1 MPEIAD
7 APFVNVFDPEVQAD
21 RDEVF
26 AALRRQTAVVQTPI
40 GVSVIRR
47 DAAHK
52 VLTDPSVVHGLSIL
66 QSMQGRAGGE
76 LDELLGS
83 TVLALDGEDHARI
96 RRLVS
101 RSFTPKA
108 ADRHR
113 PRMRAIT
120 EELVDRFAGSGRCE
134 LVADFADHFP
144 VQVICEVL
152 GVPREHH
159 EDFARWG
166 EVLTYILSLELV
178 SHLAAVEGAV
188 VELNTYLTGL
198 IEDRRA
204 APQDDLVTS
213 LVQASEGTDKLNE
226 VELRALIG
234 GLLFAGYDTTRN
246 QLGFALYLF
255 TQHPE
260 QWSLLAERPELA
272 PQAVN
277 EVMRIA
283 SVVAGTIRIA
293 TPPLEVDGWAIPAGT
308 FIYLSLASANKDEA
322 VWEAPARFDITRQG
336 TPSPLSVG
344 AGPHDCLGANLARA
358 EMEEALVILAKRL
371 GDVALD
377 GEPVWRTDTGI
388 TGTSVLPLRFTPT
401 GDHLRDDAG
410 LRR

>member
-1 MPEIAD
+1 MRGVPVQQVAD
-7 APFVNVFDPEVQAD
+7 APFVDVFDAEVQAN
-21 RDEVF
+21 REAVF
-26 AALRRQTAVVQTPI
+26 AELRQQTSVVQTPI

-52 VLTDPSVVHGLSIL
+52 VLTDPTVVHGLSVL
-66 QSMQGRAGGE
+66 QSIMGSAGAE
-76 LDELLGS
+76 LSELLNS
-83 TVLALDGEDHARI
+83 TVLALDGDDHARI

-113 PRMRAIT
+113 PRMRELT
-120 EELVDRFAGSGRCE
+120 EELVDGFAATGRCE
-134 LVADFADHFP
+134 LVADFADHYP

-166 EVLTYILSLELV
+166 DVLTYILSLELGNHV
-178 SHLAAVEGAV
+178 AEVERAVT
-188 VELNTYLTGL
+188 ELNAYLTRL
-198 IEDRRA
+198 IEDRTA

-213 LVQASEGTDKLNE
+213 LVQASEAGDRLSE

-246 QLGFALYLF
+246 QIGFALYLF
-255 TQHPE
+255 TQHLD
-260 QWSLLAERPELA
+260 QWALLAERSELA

-277 EVMRIA
+277 EVMRMA

-293 TPPLEVDGWAIPAGT
+293 SQPLEVDGWSIPAGT
-308 FIYLSLASANKDEA
+308 FIYLSLASANKDEE
-322 VWEAPARFDITRQG
+322 VWDTPARFDITREG
-336 TPSPLSVG
+336 TSHLSFG
-344 AGPHDCLGANLARA
+344 AGPHYCLGANLARA
-358 EMEEALVILAKRL
+358 EMEEALTILAKRL
-371 GDVALD
+371 PDVALD

-388 TGTSVLPLRFTPT
+388 TGTAFLPLRFTPS
-401 GDHLRDDAG
+401 
-410 LRR
+410 

>member
-1 MPEIAD
+1 VQQVAD
-7 APFVNVFDPEVQAD
+7 APFVNVFDAEVQAN
-21 RDEVF
+21 REAVF
-26 AALRRQTAVVQTPI
+26 AELRQQTSVVQTPI

-52 VLTDPSVVHGLSIL
+52 VLIDPTVVHGLSVL
-66 QSMQGRAGGE
+66 QSIMGSAGAE
-76 LDELLGS
+76 LSELLSS

-113 PRMRAIT
+113 PRMRELT
-120 EELVDRFAGSGRCE
+120 EELVDGFAATGRCE
-134 LVADFADHFP
+134 LVADFADQYP

-166 EVLTYILSLELV
+166 DVLTYILSLELGNHV
-178 SHLAAVEGAV
+178 AEVERAVA
-188 VELNTYLTGL
+188 ELNAYLTGL
-198 IEDRRA
+198 IEDRTA
-204 APQDDLVTS
+204 APQDDLVTR
-213 LVQASEGTDKLNE
+213 LVQASEGGDRLSE

-246 QLGFALYLF
+246 QIGFALYLF
-255 TQHPE
+255 TQHPD
-260 QWSLLAERPELA
+260 QWALLAERPEVA

-277 EVMRIA
+277 EVMRMA

-293 TPPLEVDGWAIPAGT
+293 TQPLEVDGWSIPTGT
-308 FIYLSLASANKDEA
+308 FMYLSLASANKDEE
-322 VWEAPARFDITRQG
+322 VWDAPARFDITREG
-336 TPSPLSVG
+336 ASHLSFG
-344 AGPHDCLGANLARA
+344 AGPHYCLGANLARA
-358 EMEEALVILAKRL
+358 EMEEALAILAKRL
-371 GDVALD
+371 PDVALE

-388 TGTSVLPLRFTPT
+388 TGTAFLPLRFTPN
-401 GDHLRDDAG
+401 
-410 LRR
+410 

>member
-1 MPEIAD
+1 MQQVAD
-7 APFVNVFDPEVQAD
+7 APFVNVFDAEVQAN
-21 RDEVF
+21 REAVF
-26 AALRRQTAVVQTPI
+26 ADLRQQTSVVQTPI
-40 GVSVIRR
+40 GVSVIQR

-52 VLTDPSVVHGLSIL
+52 VLTDPTVVHGLSLL
-66 QSMQGRAGGE
+66 QSIQGGAGAQ
-76 LDELLGS
+76 LSELLSS

-113 PRMRAIT
+113 PRMRELT
-120 EELVDRFAGSGRCE
+120 KELVDGFAGTGRCE
-134 LVADFADHFP
+134 FVADFADHYP

-166 EVLTYILSLELV
+166 DVLTYILSLELG
-178 SHLAAVEGAV
+178 SHVADVERAVAD
-188 VELNTYLTGL
+188 LNAYLTGL
-198 IEDRRA
+198 IEDRMA
-204 APQDDLVTS
+204 TPQDDLVTS
-213 LVQASEGTDKLNE
+213 LVQASEGGDKLNE

-255 TQHPE
+255 TQHPA
-260 QWSLLAERPELA
+260 QWALLTERSELA

-277 EVMRIA
+277 EVMRMA

-293 TPPLEVDGWAIPAGT
+293 TQPLEVDGWSIPTGT
-308 FIYLSLASANKDEA
+308 FMYLSLASANKDEE
-322 VWEAPARFDITRQG
+322 VWEAPARFDITREG
-336 TPSPLSVG
+336 TSHLSFG
-344 AGPHDCLGANLARA
+344 AGPHYCLGANLARA
-358 EMEEALVILAKRL
+358 EMEEALVILANRL
-371 GDVALD
+371 PDVALE

-388 TGTSVLPLRFTPT
+388 TGTSFLPLRFTPS
-401 GDHLRDDAG
+401 
-410 LRR
+410 

>member
-1 MPEIAD
+1 LQQVAD
-7 APFVNVFDPEVQAD
+7 APFVNVFDAEVQTNREA
-21 RDEVF
+21 VF
-26 AALRRQTAVVQTPI
+26 AELRQQTSVVQTPI

-52 VLTDPSVVHGLSIL
+52 VLTDPTVVHGLSVL
-66 QSMQGRAGGE
+66 QSIMGSAGAE
-76 LDELLGS
+76 LSELLGS

-113 PRMRAIT
+113 PRMRELT
-120 EELVDRFAGSGRCE
+120 EELVDGFAATGRCE
-134 LVADFADHFP
+134 LVADFADHYP

-152 GVPREHH
+152 GVPPENHQ
-159 EDFARWG
+159 DFARWG
-166 EVLTYILSLELV
+166 DVLTYILSLELG
-178 SHLAAVEGAV
+178 SHVAEVERAVA
-188 VELNTYLTGL
+188 ELNAYLTGL
-198 IEDRRA
+198 IEDRMA

-213 LVQASEGTDKLNE
+213 LVQASEGGDRLSE

-260 QWSLLAERPELA
+260 QWALLAERSDLA

-277 EVMRIA
+277 EVMRVA

-293 TPPLEVDGWAIPAGT
+293 TQPLEVDGWSIPTGT
-308 FIYLSLASANKDEA
+308 FIYLSLASANQDEE
-322 VWEAPARFDITRQG
+322 VWEVPARFDITREG
-336 TPSPLSVG
+336 TSHLSFG
-344 AGPHDCLGANLARA
+344 AGPHYCLGANLARA
-358 EMEEALVILAKRL
+358 EMEEALAILARRL
-371 GDVALD
+371 PDVALE

-388 TGTSVLPLRFTPT
+388 TGTAFLPLRFTPS
-401 GDHLRDDAG
+401 
-410 LRR
+410 

>member
-1 MPEIAD
+1 LQQVAD
-7 APFVNVFDPEVQAD
+7 APFVNVFDAEVQSNREA
-21 RDEVF
+21 VF
-26 AALRRQTAVVQTPI
+26 ADLRQHTSVVQTPI

-52 VLTDPSVVHGLSIL
+52 VLTDPTVVHGLSVL
-66 QSMQGRAGGE
+66 QSIQGGAGAQ
-76 LDELLGS
+76 LSELLSS

-113 PRMRAIT
+113 PRMRELT
-120 EELVDRFAGSGRCE
+120 EELVDSFAGTGRCE
-134 LVADFADHFP
+134 LVADFADHYP

-166 EVLTYILSLELV
+166 DVLTYILSLELG
-178 SHLAAVEGAV
+178 SHVADVERAVA
-188 VELNTYLTGL
+188 ELNAYLTEL
-198 IEDRRA
+198 IGDRMA

-213 LVQASEGTDKLNE
+213 LVQASEGGDRLSE

-260 QWSLLAERPELA
+260 QWALLAERPELA

-277 EVMRIA
+277 EVMRMA

-293 TPPLEVDGWAIPAGT
+293 TQPLEVDGWSIPTGT

-322 VWEAPARFDITRQG
+322 VWEVPARFDITREG
-336 TPSPLSVG
+336 TSHLSFG
-344 AGPHDCLGANLARA
+344 AGPHYCLGANLARA
-358 EMEEALVILAKRL
+358 EMEEALAILARRL
-371 GDVALD
+371 PDVALE

-388 TGTSVLPLRFTPT
+388 TGTAFLPLRFTPS
-401 GDHLRDDAG
+401 
-410 LRR
+410 